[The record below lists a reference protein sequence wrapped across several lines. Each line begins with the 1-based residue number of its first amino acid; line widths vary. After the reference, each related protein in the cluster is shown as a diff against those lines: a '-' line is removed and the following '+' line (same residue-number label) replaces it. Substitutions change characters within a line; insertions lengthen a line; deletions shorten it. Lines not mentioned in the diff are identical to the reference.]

1 MCSTAD
7 QHTCCE
13 MMLGSLEAEGARH
26 FCIEHGCNH
35 NICSGK
41 PSGSDAG
48 VKMDDA
54 DDMDEDHDH
63 DTAIDLWGSGG
74 ATQWGKDEDEYD
86 AFASGVNKWSKDED
100 EDEDEVDSDRDG
112 AASASAILPSRSRQR
127 QQRGLAWSPPNWG
140 APKYT
145 EPKPYY
151 QPPTNNYYP
160 PSAPTPYY
168 PAAPEFVETCCSS
181 NERVCPMDFPMQKQV
196 LLSGKVRVCCFT
208 SRVNGG
214 GGYSP
219 YSYGYGGGGYY
230 RGGGGGYQYQAQT
243 SPRYGGGY
251 GNRKLQYGYAYGRGG
266 TYGQQPSYHGDSY
279 AFGGGLPA
287 QCPATPLPTPVPSP
301 APSPH
306 GTISGSMWLDL
317 NNDGIKDDDEPGIGA
332 RKVELYL
339 QSAVRGRILH
349 DDNSPVSQ
357 AVTDSNGDYT
367 LSTPS
372 DSSYVVRFNLFNTE
386 AECCGPSYRGLDNDI
401 NREGSQCAAYYD
413 TNIIEAESTQITNVN
428 GGFVCPLCQGD
439 WDVIVNNADPIPD
452 SPGFDGK
459 NFSSYN
465 AASVNTE
472 GLVVFRARSTG
483 GGNPSTGIFVRDMYD
498 EDSTIRRQAGR
509 RTTVPQPNNLD
520 TKFIEFPSFPRMSI
534 NDDNIATRGNHGPVW
549 KYVKDGNETR
559 AGNTGL
565 YFNLAAKYEIET
577 ANVRLN
583 LQTGVAKLGNVP
595 EFEIYQV
602 PGLEITGVVFDV
614 FPGSPAIQDDS
625 TIAFK
630 GNYAKSGVSQTGVF
644 YRQLDGAGQLF
655 VVANSQTN
663 IPEPSTNCNTTTF
676 GSTASP
682 SIVDS
687 KMVFRGLDN
696 EDDPGCGG
704 IYMAEMDSSNYPMLK
719 SLVSLETTVPG
730 EKGGATFTSFGEGLS
745 YDGRAVGFWAGW
757 GDELETISL
766 CCPKTGN
773 KDRRNFCLKN
783 DPNTICDNS
792 TAPDGCDSGC
802 YQNMAV
808 PVNQGIFVYDS
819 EDDSI
824 KAVAKGS
831 TKKGKDFIFWNY
843 SGKPPEAGPTDET
856 DSAEPPRW
864 RSSATV
870 ALSQHNSV
878 AYKLKDEDRGSVGIY
893 HSKDEGDN
901 SKIIVETGQKCSILD
916 AEGVASDG
924 VSLLVESVS
933 MERDSFR
940 DSNLVVSV
948 ACAIEVT
955 DVEEDEEVEGD
966 WGGIYL
972 TRVCPPLT

>member
-1 MCSTAD
+1 MKHGSHKELNRSDVDKKKKKKDNDVEKVEKKKAKTNNNKEEDAMKRKRKRKKKNHDDVGGAD
-7 QHTCCE
+7 SQIVHDWKW
-13 MMLGSLEAEGARH
+13 A
-26 FCIEHGCNH
+26 
-35 NICSGK
+35 
-41 PSGSDAG
+41 
-48 VKMDDA
+48 DDA
-54 DDMDEDHDH
+54 DSTSSDDWKSAEG
-63 DTAIDLWGSGG
+63 WGH
-74 ATQWGKDEDEYD
+74 
-86 AFASGVNKWSKDED
+86 
-100 EDEDEVDSDRDG
+100 
-112 AASASAILPSRSRQR
+112 
-127 QQRGLAWSPPNWG
+127 
-140 APKYT
+140 
-145 EPKPYY
+145 
-151 QPPTNNYYP
+151 
-160 PSAPTPYY
+160 
-168 PAAPEFVETCCSS
+168 
-181 NERVCPMDFPMQKQV
+181 
-196 LLSGKVRVCCFT
+196 
-208 SRVNGG
+208 
-214 GGYSP
+214 
-219 YSYGYGGGGYY
+219 
-230 RGGGGGYQYQAQT
+230 
-243 SPRYGGGY
+243 
-251 GNRKLQYGYAYGRGG
+251 
-266 TYGQQPSYHGDSY
+266 HGCICNDWR
-279 AFGGGLPA
+279 
-287 QCPATPLPTPVPSP
+287 
-301 APSPH
+301 APSESESKSSKSKSSKSKSHKAHKPPLWCSCKSTPH

-357 AVTDSNGDYT
+357 AVTDLNGDYT

-413 TNIIEAESTQITNVN
+413 TNVIEAESTQITNVN

-509 RTTVPQPNNLD
+509 RTTVPQSNNLD

-602 PGLEITGVVFDV
+602 PGLEIPGVVFDV

-783 DPNTICDNS
+783 DPNTICNNS

-893 HSKDEGDN
+893 HSKDEGDKADPGKN
-901 SKIIVETGQKCSILD
+901 KLQYYWKKYLPPMFTAILCSGVNINCNTGCLYNIYCNNCNILAII
-916 AEGVASDG
+916 
-924 VSLLVESVS
+924 
-933 MERDSFR
+933 
-940 DSNLVVSV
+940 
-948 ACAIEVT
+948 AITVT
-955 DVEEDEEVEGD
+955 LRPDTVDV
-966 WGGIYL
+966 
-972 TRVCPPLT
+972 T